1 MQNANSKFGAME
13 LLVSRDVLGGM
24 TDTLNQF
31 LVLKSTVTCQELL
44 AIIDSQTKFLKDEY
58 NLIVQVA
65 KTGQQPTKHT
75 ERYTIAQMSEFA
87 YGLDMNAQP
96 KKPMSNISEV
106 SEAWISGRMLGALKS
121 CANVKMVGA
130 IESTNP
136 VLRRVIADS
145 IPNNIE
151 MAYEIALYM
160 NKKGFYLVPQ
170 FAPDVMTHL
179 ANEFTEAT

>member
-1 MQNANSKFGAME
+1 MQNANSNFGAME

-24 TDTLNQF
+24 IDTLNQF

-44 AIIDSQTKFLKDEY
+44 AIIESQTKFLKDEY

-65 KTGQQPTKHT
+65 KNGQPPKHT
-75 ERYTIAQMSEFA
+75 ERYKIAQMSEFT

-96 KKPMSNISEV
+96 KKPLTNMSEV
-106 SEAWISGRMLGALKS
+106 SEGWISGRMLGALKACTS
-121 CANVKMVGA
+121 VKMIGA

-145 IPNNIE
+145 IPNDIE

-160 NKKGFYLVPQ
+160 NKKGFYQVPQ
-170 FAPDVMTHL
+170 FQPDVMTHL